1 MAKSPFL
8 LSLQRHP
15 RYTLALAAFV
25 LALASTALAIP
36 RTSDNQCATSS
47 MRCCSSVEPA
57 GSDRASPILD
67 ALKLQLDANQ
77 HVGMACDPI
86 NPTTVGG
93 GQSCTAMPL
102 CCNGN
107 HYGELVAFGW
117 LVGSKWLIGFAA
129 GGVSVGCSP
138 IPLVL

>member
-1 MAKSPFL
+1 MRAF
-8 LSLQRHP
+8 
-15 RYTLALAAFV
+15 TLAAFV

-107 HYGELVAFGW
+107 HYGASSRGS
-117 LVGSKWLIGFAA
+117 LVGSEKLIGWGSLA